1 MIEITT
7 GTLEERVIRFLQKT
21 YPATIYD
28 VKNKL
33 HVSEKMVERV
43 LHKLQI
49 RGILELEP
57 LSNKTYIRLLRN
69 DFKFIGKKQHQCKAI
84 KPDIG
89 QKSDEYDDIMYS

>member
-21 YPATIYD
+21 YPVTIYD

-33 HVSEKMVERV
+33 HVSKKMVERI
-43 LHKLQI
+43 LYKLQV

-69 DFKFIGKKQHQCKAI
+69 DFKFIGKKQHRCKSI
-84 KPDIG
+84 KPDAG
-89 QKSDEYDDIMYS
+89 QKSDDIMYS